1 MLIQVNENSTEP
13 LFQQIASQIR
23 RAIATG
29 EVRIGDRLPTVREL
43 ADSLAVNMHTVLR
56 ALTELRDEGLVE
68 MRRGRG
74 VTVAGAGKLAK
85 LRQQAR
91 GFIAEARRQGLS
103 LKEIHELL
111 EEYL

>member
-1 MLIQVNENSTEP
+1 MIIQVNENSTEP
-13 LFQQIASQIR
+13 LFQQIASRIR

-29 EVRIGDRLPTVREL
+29 EVRVGDRLPTAREL

-56 ALTELRDEGLVE
+56 ALSELRDEGLVQ

-74 VTVAGAGKLAK
+74 VTVAGDGKLAK

-91 GFIAEARRQGLS
+91 SFIAEARRQGLS

-111 EEYL
+111 EEYI